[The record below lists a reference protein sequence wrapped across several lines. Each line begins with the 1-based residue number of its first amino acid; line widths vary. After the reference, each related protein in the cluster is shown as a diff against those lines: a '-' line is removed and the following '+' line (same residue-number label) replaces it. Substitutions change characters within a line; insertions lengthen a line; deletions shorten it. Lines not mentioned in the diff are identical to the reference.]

1 MESMNNS
8 NTHALVLGGGGSRGS
23 YTIGVLTTLMEQKKT
38 YDLVT
43 GISIGAI
50 VGALYAMNKPVDLS
64 SMIASFPSSGLADG
78 LFSFPDCHKAADEA
92 DKGFDAYVKA
102 FQNNGPTTQTL
113 SKVFRSLF
121 DFDTFEKS
129 SLNFACLA
137 SNVTKNQAR
146 IFTKNE
152 LTSPEKVEQAVLAS
166 AAYFPA
172 YSLVNIDG
180 DYYGDGGFLNWSL
193 GRVAKELGA
202 KKMTLVSLAQPGDNL
217 VYEKDETELL
227 IRPIVPLAGF
237 LNFGTATLRNQIMQ
251 GRLEALKTMNLAP
264 GYVYTFYPDD
274 ALIFS
279 SLSRMAVD
287 ILNRNHIQLENGMLI
302 EGLETLM
309 GCRLQPLENEYMKHY
324 QFGLLLECLA
334 AVAGMDF
341 YRQYHLREFIREMLR
356 RLESFSLHP
365 QAAVLGSTLQ
375 TDRMGAMNLMAFF
388 YGGLK
393 RNNGHLPA
401 EYDILKTKFDSVFL
415 LALAWY
421 VLEKFSP
428 VLKLL

>member
-1 MESMNNS
+1 
-8 NTHALVLGGGGSRGS
+8 
-23 YTIGVLTTLMEQKKT
+23 
-38 YDLVT
+38 
-43 GISIGAI
+43 
-50 VGALYAMNKPVDLS
+50 MNKPVDLS

-113 SKVFRSLF
+113 SKVFHSLF
-121 DFDTFEKS
+121 DFDAFEKS

-137 SNVTKNQAR
+137 SNVSKNQAR
-146 IFTKNE
+146 IFTKTNS
-152 LTSPEKVEQAVLAS
+152 LPRKTEQAVLAS

-279 SLSRMAVD
+279 L
-287 ILNRNHIQLENGMLI
+287 
-302 EGLETLM
+302 
-309 GCRLQPLENEYMKHY
+309 
-324 QFGLLLECLA
+324 
-334 AVAGMDF
+334 
-341 YRQYHLREFIREMLR
+341 
-356 RLESFSLHP
+356 
-365 QAAVLGSTLQ
+365 
-375 TDRMGAMNLMAFF
+375 
-388 YGGLK
+388 
-393 RNNGHLPA
+393 
-401 EYDILKTKFDSVFL
+401 
-415 LALAWY
+415 
-421 VLEKFSP
+421 SP
-428 VLKLL
+428 VWPSTFSTEATFSSKTAC